1 MCKSQL
7 HYFIKKEYLVFLE
20 DSMNHTHPVWIDIT
34 EIIIKTV
41 FAAYKPSYLFPDVDT
56 NGDPVKE
63 AAINAEPQLTKAPG
77 TLSPNPCFPGNA
89 VN

>member
-20 DSMNHTHPVWIDIT
+20 DSMNHNHLVWIDIT
-34 EIIIKTV
+34 AIIIKTD
-41 FAAYKPSYLFPDVDT
+41 FAAQESSYLFPDTDM

-63 AAINAEPQLTKAPG
+63 AEIST
-77 TLSPNPCFPGNA
+77 
-89 VN
+89 